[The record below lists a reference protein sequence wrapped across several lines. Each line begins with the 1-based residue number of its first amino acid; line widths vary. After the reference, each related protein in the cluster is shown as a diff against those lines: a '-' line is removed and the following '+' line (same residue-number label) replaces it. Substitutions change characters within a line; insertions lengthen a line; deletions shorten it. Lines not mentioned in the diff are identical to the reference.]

1 MSAWAERLPGGSR
14 RIRYDPANPARIS
27 LAVGFDAVS
36 FAAPL
41 MLLEIAAVG
50 VGMPPCWGWRSGSP
64 AERGQVQRRPPGGA
78 PSAGPRSH
86 SEHGEPWRTG
96 SKGSSRWTVRVG
108 APSAGVAPNQMWSG
122 LPARSLGYRTMIQ

>member
-1 MSAWAERLPGGSR
+1 MSPWAERGPVGSR

-36 FAAPL
+36 VAAPL
-41 MLLEIAAVG
+41 IWRSPPSPPAS
-50 VGMPPCWGWRSGSP
+50 PPCWGSGSP
-64 AERGQVQRRPPGGA
+64 AERGQIQRRPSRGA
-78 PSAGPRSH
+78 PSAGPSSQ

-108 APSAGVAPNQMWSG
+108 APLAGVAPNQMWSG
-122 LPARSLGYRTMIQ
+122 FPARSLGYRTMIQ